1 MMVEEKKI
9 NPFDSVKKQ
18 IDNAAKLL
26 ELEDGIVE
34 ILKHPQ
40 RELHVA
46 IPIKMDNGDIKVFTG
61 YRVQYNYARGPA
73 KGGIRY
79 HPDVDI
85 DEVRALA
92 AWMTWKCAVV
102 DIPYGGAKGGVTCDP
117 TKLSINELERLTR
130 RYAYMIMPLIG
141 PEKDIPAP
149 DVFTNSQTMAW
160 FMDTYSMFQGY
171 SVPGAVTG
179 KPIAL
184 GGSKGRNEATGR
196 GVMFCTREAL
206 KMKNINPKDVTVAVQ
221 GFGNVGS
228 ISAKLIHRDLK
239 SKVVA
244 VSDVNGGIY
253 NKNGLDIPAV
263 IEHVKKT
270 GSVINFPG
278 AESITNKELLELD
291 VDILVPAALE
301 NQITGDNAGN
311 IRANI
316 IIEGANGP
324 TTPKADEILFRN
336 DVMVVPDILANAGG
350 VTVSYFEWVQDLQAH
365 FWTEEDVNKKLELVM
380 VDSFKS
386 VYDMAKTHEVDMRTG
401 AYLIAIKRVSDAIKM
416 RGIFP

>member
-130 RYAYMIMPLIG
+130 RYAYMIMPLVG

-149 DVFTNSQTMAW
+149 DVLQILRQWHGLWTHTVCFK
-160 FMDTYSMFQGY
+160 DTVCQVLS
-171 SVPGAVTG
+171 
-179 KPIAL
+179 L
-184 GGSKGRNEATGR
+184 GN
-196 GVMFCTREAL
+196 
-206 KMKNINPKDVTVAVQ
+206 
-221 GFGNVGS
+221 
-228 ISAKLIHRDLK
+228 
-239 SKVVA
+239 
-244 VSDVNGGIY
+244 
-253 NKNGLDIPAV
+253 
-263 IEHVKKT
+263 
-270 GSVINFPG
+270 
-278 AESITNKELLELD
+278 LL
-291 VDILVPAALE
+291 
-301 NQITGDNAGN
+301 
-311 IRANI
+311 
-316 IIEGANGP
+316 
-324 TTPKADEILFRN
+324 
-336 DVMVVPDILANAGG
+336 
-350 VTVSYFEWVQDLQAH
+350 H
-365 FWTEEDVNKKLELVM
+365 
-380 VDSFKS
+380 
-386 VYDMAKTHEVDMRTG
+386 
-401 AYLIAIKRVSDAIKM
+401 
-416 RGIFP
+416 